1 MSVCV
6 IVWQC
11 ELRTVRGALPR
22 RYSPRR
28 KFGLS
33 TSSVKQH
40 EGACHNMALS
50 CVVVV
55 LTSSIAMIP
64 HARVGET
71 RRTRVQMLAESPN
84 DGALSGDAWRVTMLE
99 LNAAP
104 VFAFASE
111 EGKMLQNGQELVLF
125 FADIDHALLEL
136 QNACMDRPEQGMK
149 LMPVGLGVAY
159 AAVRERKGIFVPGPS
174 EVAAAQDLQLL
185 PPEMATTMLADA
197 GLESP
202 IVQWERDVVPVFGC
216 FQMSRRRADGS
227 RFTPLFLSSADAQKA
242 FDAAIAANPKRAE
255 EEGMEVDCLPL
266 EKVVTLAISGQGS
279 STGPWPRVLPP
290 TKSTLYLQGKYP

>member
-1 MSVCV
+1 VT
-6 IVWQC
+6 I
-11 ELRTVRGALPR
+11 
-22 RYSPRR
+22 
-28 KFGLS
+28 
-33 TSSVKQH
+33 
-40 EGACHNMALS
+40 MALS
-50 CVVVV
+50 CVAAV
-55 LTSSIAMIP
+55 LTSCTAMVP
-64 HARVGET
+64 HARAGGT
-71 RRTRVQMLAESPN
+71 RHARVQMLAESPD

-104 VFAFASE
+104 VFAFTTE

-136 QNACMDRPEQGMK
+136 QTARMERPDQGMK

-159 AAVRERKGIFVPGPS
+159 AAVSEKKGVFVPGPS
-174 EVAAAQDLQLL
+174 EVAAAQALQLP
-185 PPEMATTMLADA
+185 PPEMAATMLADA

-202 IVQWERDVVPVFGC
+202 VVQWERDVVPVFGC

-227 RFTPLFLSSADAQKA
+227 RFTPLFLSSADSQKA

-266 EKVVTLAISGQGS
+266 EKVVKLALSGQDS

-290 TKSTLYLQGKYP
+290 TKSTLYLQGKYPSK

>member
-1 MSVCV
+1 MMVSWSCTASSLPLSDISPLGKFRVAR
-6 IVWQC
+6 
-11 ELRTVRGALPR
+11 EPRRRRRRSTGALV
-22 RYSPRR
+22 
-28 KFGLS
+28 
-33 TSSVKQH
+33 TI
-40 EGACHNMALS
+40 MALS
-50 CVVVV
+50 CVVAV
-55 LTSSIAMIP
+55 LTSSIAMVP
-64 HARVGET
+64 HARVGGT
-71 RRTRVQMLAESPN
+71 RHARVQMLAESPD

-104 VFAFASE
+104 VFAFTTE

-136 QNACMDRPEQGMK
+136 QTARMERPDQGMK

-159 AAVRERKGIFVPGPS
+159 AAVSEKKGVFVPGPS
-174 EVAAAQDLQLL
+174 EVAAAQALQLP
-185 PPEMATTMLADA
+185 PPEMAATMLADA

-202 IVQWERDVVPVFGC
+202 VVQWERDVVPVFGC

-227 RFTPLFLSSADAQKA
+227 RFTPLFLSSADSQKA

-266 EKVVTLAISGQGS
+266 EKVVKLALSGQDS

-290 TKSTLYLQGKYP
+290 TKSTLYLQGKYPSK